1 MGGPHGGHMGGP
13 PIQNQA
19 PPQGDRFQAVTAY
32 RFVGGS
38 GHKITLFFV
47 FITYTNNVY
56 FEFKMILSKE
66 EDNELSFEANETI
79 YVYVNYEG
87 RYNLSK
93 YLTKGVQH

>member
-38 GHKITLFFV
+38 GHKITLFFC
-47 FITYTNNVY
+47 IYHVY
-56 FEFKMILSKE
+56 E
-66 EDNELSFEANETI
+66 
-79 YVYVNYEG
+79 
-87 RYNLSK
+87 
-93 YLTKGVQH
+93 